1 MSPHGGMARRD
12 RAGETHSLADF
23 LPAERRRIM
32 DGASETRRAQMRAA
46 EARGRVFQAWNDVC
60 AGTREGAHVTGLHYA
75 AESDELI
82 VYADGA
88 TWVAELTMMRE
99 IIRARMHLRGV
110 DVSDIKVLRSRE
122 DYIRRQPSASPA
134 ASAAAAHP
142 AARPPRKEAAPH
154 RKEAAPHRSL
164 SAAEERAL
172 DDEVSAIGDTRLRD
186 ALKNAIRASLESRT
200 APEG

>member
-1 MSPHGGMARRD
+1 MSPHGGTARRD

-122 DYIRRQPSASPA
+122 DYIRRQPPASPA
-134 ASAAAAHP
+134 ATAAAHP
-142 AARPPRKEAAPH
+142 AARPARRPP
-154 RKEAAPHRSL
+154 
-164 SAAEERAL
+164 
-172 DDEVSAIGDTRLRD
+172 
-186 ALKNAIRASLESRT
+186 RT
-200 APEG
+200 AASPPPRSAPWTTRSPPSATPGCATR

>member
-1 MSPHGGMARRD
+1 M
-12 RAGETHSLADF
+12 
-23 LPAERRRIM
+23 
-32 DGASETRRAQMRAA
+32 
-46 EARGRVFQAWNDVC
+46 
-60 AGTREGAHVTGLHYA
+60 TGLHYA
-75 AESDELI
+75 AETDELI

-134 ASAAAAHP
+134 ATAAAAHP
-142 AARPPRKEAAPH
+142 AARPP

-186 ALKNAIRASLESRT
+186 ALKNAMRASLESRT

>member
-1 MSPHGGMARRD
+1 MSPHGGTARRD

-122 DYIRRQPSASPA
+122 DYIRRQPPASPA
-134 ASAAAAHP
+134 ATAAAVAMSGTRS
-142 AARPPRKEAAPH
+142 AGSPRKEAAPH
-154 RKEAAPHRSL
+154 RGL

-186 ALKNAIRASLESRT
+186 ALKNAMRASLESRT

>member
-1 MSPHGGMARRD
+1 MSPHGGTARRD

-99 IIRARMHLRGV
+99 IIRARMHLHGV

-122 DYIRRQPSASPA
+122 GYVRRQPSAAP
-134 ASAAAAHP
+134 AAAAHP
-142 AARPPRKEAAPH
+142 AARTPRKEAV
-154 RKEAAPHRSL
+154 PHRSL

-172 DDEVSAIGDTRLRD
+172 DDEVSAIDDTRLRD
-186 ALKNAIRASLESRT
+186 ALKNAMRASLESRT

>member
-1 MSPHGGMARRD
+1 MSPRGGPARPD
-12 RAGETHSLADF
+12 RTGETHSLADF

-46 EARGRVFQAWNDVC
+46 EARSRVFQAWNDVC

-122 DYIRRQPSASPA
+122 DYIRRQPPATPA
-134 ASAAAAHP
+134 AQAGAPHP
-142 AARPPRKEAAPH
+142 ASGTPRPPRKET
-154 RKEAAPHRSL
+154 APHRSL
-164 SAAEERAL
+164 SAAEERSL

-186 ALKNAIRASLESRT
+186 ALKNAMRASLESRT

>member
-1 MSPHGGMARRD
+1 MSSHRATARRD

-75 AESDELI
+75 AETDELI

-134 ASAAAAHP
+134 ATAAAAHP
-142 AARPPRKEAAPH
+142 AARPP

-186 ALKNAIRASLESRT
+186 ALKNAMRASLESRT

>member
-1 MSPHGGMARRD
+1 MSPHGGTARRD

-122 DYIRRQPSASPA
+122 DYIRRQPSDSPA
-134 ASAAAAHP
+134 TAAAAHP
-142 AARPPRKEAAPH
+142 AARRP

-186 ALKNAIRASLESRT
+186 ALKNAMRASLESRT

>member
-1 MSPHGGMARRD
+1 MNPHGGTARRD

-46 EARGRVFQAWNDVC
+46 ETRGRVFQAWNDVC

-122 DYIRRQPSASPA
+122 DYARRQPSVSPA
-134 ASAAAAHP
+134 AAAAHP
-142 AARPPRKEAAPH
+142 AALPAAGRSGPH

-172 DDEVSAIGDTRLRD
+172 ADEVSSIGDTRLRD
-186 ALKNAIRASLESRT
+186 ALKNAMRASLESRT

>member
-1 MSPHGGMARRD
+1 MNPHGGTARRD

-46 EARGRVFQAWNDVC
+46 ETRGRVFQAWNDVC

-122 DYIRRQPSASPA
+122 DYVRRQPSASPA
-134 ASAAAAHP
+134 ATAAAALP
-142 AARPPRKEAAPH
+142 AAGRPGPH

>member
-1 MSPHGGMARRD
+1 MSSHGGTARRD

-134 ASAAAAHP
+134 AHP
-142 AARPPRKEAAPH
+142 P

-186 ALKNAIRASLESRT
+186 ALKNAMRASLESRT

>member
-1 MSPHGGMARRD
+1 MNPHGGTARRD
-12 RAGETHSLADF
+12 RAGETRSLADF

-122 DYIRRQPSASPA
+122 DYIRRQPPASPA
-134 ASAAAAHP
+134 ATAAAHP
-142 AARPPRKEAAPH
+142 AARPLRKEAAPH
-154 RKEAAPHRSL
+154 RGL

-186 ALKNAIRASLESRT
+186 ALKNAMRASLESRT